1 MIDFHTEDGEYF
13 SGTEV
18 RRVKLILGKSTQ
30 CAFRGVVELE
40 GGEVRIVTVRHSGQE
55 NLNGHT
61 RLVSAPMAESF
72 GVVVARLVQMERD
85 FITDITD

>member
-1 MIDFHTEDGEYF
+1 
-13 SGTEV
+13 
-18 RRVKLILGKSTQ
+18 
-30 CAFRGVVELE
+30 VELE

-55 NLNGHT
+55 NLKGHT
-61 RLVSAPMAESF
+61 RLVSEPMAESF